1 MAIENKYRVHEV
13 AKDFGAATKE
23 ITEILTQYCTT
34 PKNHMQVLS
43 DQELSVIFEYMTQ
56 HHQVN
61 NMEETLN
68 AQMAARQTA
77 AAPSG
82 DRPKAEEKPA
92 RQPQAA
98 QQPVSAKPEAG
109 KKEESKAAPAAS
121 TKVKQVHRIDT
132 RGAGDVNLDKY
143 DERIDKLVDAK
154 AERMESRGQKKQKLT
169 KKADQRAK
177 PFGNKRR
184 QEEQEKM
191 KRLQRQQQ
199 MAALKKIPVKVMI
212 PDEISVGELAS
223 RMKRTA
229 ADVIKGLIKL
239 GVMASIS
246 EIIDFDTAAIV
257 AEEMGCKVEKEV
269 HITIEERLFDES
281 EDREEDLVPRD
292 PVVVVMGHVDHGKT
306 SLLDA
311 IRKTKVTEGEAGG
324 ITQHIGAYRVAVDGK
339 PITFLDTPGHAAFTS
354 MRARGAQVTDIA
366 ILVVAAD
373 DGVMPQTIEAI
384 NHAKAANV
392 PIIVAVNKIDKQGAN
407 PDRVLQQLT
416 EYEIVPEEWGG
427 DTIVCNI
434 SAKFGQGIEN
444 LLEMVLLTAEVADLK
459 ANPNRKAH
467 GTVIEAKLDKGRGP
481 VATLLVQNGTLHTG
495 DTVIAGKAVGRV
507 RAMTNDDGK
516 RIQEAGPS
524 VPVEIIG
531 LAEVPGAGDIFDAVD
546 DEKMARELVEQRKDK
561 EKEER
566 NKQFHKVTLDNLF
579 ASIQEGEMK
588 ELNIIV
594 KADVQGS
601 VEAIRSSLE
610 KLSNDEVR
618 VKVIHGAVGAINE
631 SDVMLAAASGAI
643 IVGFNVRPDRTA
655 TDSAA
660 QQGVDMRMYRVI
672 YDAIEEMEQAM
683 KGMLEPKFKEVVLGH
698 AEVRQVFK
706 ITGAGAVAGCYV
718 QDGKIQRNAE
728 VRVVRDGIV
737 FHEGHLNTLKRFK
750 DDVKEVASGYEC
762 GMSIENY
769 NDIKENDVIE
779 CFVMEEVKP

>member
-13 AKDFGAATKE
+13 AKDFGVSTKE
-23 ITEILTQYCTT
+23 VVEILTEYCTA
-34 PKNHMQVLS
+34 PKNHMQVLE
-43 DQELSVIFEYMTQ
+43 DQELSVIFEYLTQ
-56 HHQVN
+56 HHQVAN
-61 NMEETLN
+61 IEEKLN
-68 AQMAARQTA
+68 AQMNVRQPA
-77 AAPSG
+77 EKS
-82 DRPKAEEKPA
+82 PKAEQSAKPAEGKQQAEKPA
-92 RQPQAA
+92 ETKAEQPA
-98 QQPVSAKPEAG
+98 QS
-109 KKEESKAAPAAS
+109 
-121 TKVKQVHRIDT
+121 KVKQVHRIDT
-132 RGAGDVNLDKY
+132 RGAGDVNLAKY
-143 DERIDKLVDAK
+143 DDHVDKLVDAK
-154 AERMESRGQKKQKLT
+154 AERMQSTGQKKQKLT
-169 KKADQRAK
+169 KKSDQRSK

-191 KRLQRQQQ
+191 RRLQRQQQ

-246 EIIDFDTAAIV
+246 EIIDYDTAAIV

-269 HITIEERLFDES
+269 HVTIEEQLFDER

-384 NHAKAANV
+384 NHAKAAGV
-392 PIIVAVNKIDKQGAN
+392 PIIVAVNKMDKPAAN

-416 EYEIVPEEWGG
+416 EYEIIPEEWGG

-459 ANPNRKAH
+459 ANPNRRAH

-481 VATLLVQNGTLHTG
+481 VATLLVQNGTLHAG
-495 DTVIAGKAVGRV
+495 DTVIAGTAVGRV

-516 RIQEAGPS
+516 KIQDAGPS

-566 NKQFHKVTLDNLF
+566 NKLFHKVTLDNLF
-579 ASIQEGEMK
+579 DSIQQGEMK

-601 VEAIRSSLE
+601 VEAIRASLE
-610 KLSNDEVR
+610 KLSNEEVR

-631 SDVMLAAASGAI
+631 SDVMLASASGAI

-769 NDIKENDVIE
+769 NDIKEQDIIE
-779 CFVMEEVKP
+779 CFVMEEVKQ